1 MFPRWNQR
9 LPIEVLFNMENF
21 ARCFVALRNLE
32 IVTKN
37 VNKFNSGLFYIILH
51 LQVTK
56 FILKYI
62 LPKWLLFRQL
72 QEKGKNG
79 SKK

>member
-21 ARCFVALRNLE
+21 ARCFAALRNLE

-37 VNKFNSGLFYIILH
+37 VNKFNSGLFYI
-51 LQVTK
+51 
-56 FILKYI
+56 
-62 LPKWLLFRQL
+62 
-72 QEKGKNG
+72 
-79 SKK
+79 